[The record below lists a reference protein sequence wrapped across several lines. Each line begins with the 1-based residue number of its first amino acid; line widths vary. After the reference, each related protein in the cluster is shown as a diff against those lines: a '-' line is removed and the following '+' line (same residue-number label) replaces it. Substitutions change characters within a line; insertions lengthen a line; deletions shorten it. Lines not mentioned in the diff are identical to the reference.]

1 LYSYFMT
8 LSHFKAYF
16 NFFSV
21 LFVCTFGFWLILDVY
36 AVSLN
41 AAFFTD
47 KSNCFPAQ
55 SHHARDEMF
64 FFLQK

>member
-1 LYSYFMT
+1 MT

-41 AAFFTD
+41 AAFCTD

-55 SHHARDEMF
+55 SHHARDEF